1 MAPLRSWKEL
11 FLGER
16 ALKPKRPARLR
27 RRFAHNGFDMT
38 TSHVAVGE

>member
-16 ALKPKRPARLR
+16 ALKPKRSARPR
-27 RRFAHNGFDMT
+27 RRFAQSGFDMT
-38 TSHVAVGE
+38 ASHVAVGE